1 VKKPWW
7 YGLVVWVDGWLH
19 AHVCPLVEKH
29 ADEPYEGTVTE

>member
-19 AHVCPLVEKH
+19 ARVCPLVEKY
-29 ADEPYEGTVTE
+29 ADEPYEGEA